1 MKDQV
6 VELLH
11 LMLRRGLIERAE
23 RFYTKPKPGRKRL
36 ARWPNKLKPV
46 LRSEQVRRS
55 RSLHAAPLQRG
66 VDVTV
71 YGLPPSLCVLL
82 LLRALSRIPVSACLR

>member
-36 ARWPNKLKPV
+36 SRWPNKLKPA
-46 LRSEQVRRS
+46 LRSEQV
-55 RSLHAAPLQRG
+55 
-66 VDVTV
+66 
-71 YGLPPSLCVLL
+71 
-82 LLRALSRIPVSACLR
+82 

>member
-1 MKDQV
+1 MLALAGSSHGGQGICYTLPNVAADKKADMKDQV

-36 ARWPNKLKPV
+36 SRWPNKLKPV
-46 LRSEQVRRS
+46 LRSEQVR
-55 RSLHAAPLQRG
+55 
-66 VDVTV
+66 
-71 YGLPPSLCVLL
+71 
-82 LLRALSRIPVSACLR
+82 

>member
-23 RFYTKPKPGRKRL
+23 RFYSKPKPGRKRL
-36 ARWPNKLKPV
+36 SRWPNKLKQAAK
-46 LRSEQVRRS
+46 SEQVQRCFNRVPVGH
-55 RSLHAAPLQRG
+55 SLCGWLLRIHHAAVISNRG
-66 VDVTV
+66 A
-71 YGLPPSLCVLL
+71 P
-82 LLRALSRIPVSACLR
+82 